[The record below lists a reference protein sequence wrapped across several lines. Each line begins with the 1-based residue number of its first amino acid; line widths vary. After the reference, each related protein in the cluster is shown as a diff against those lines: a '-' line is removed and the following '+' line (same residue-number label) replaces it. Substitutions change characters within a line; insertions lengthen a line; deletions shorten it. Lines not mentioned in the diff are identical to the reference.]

1 MVAVRSLL
9 AWRRSSLAT
18 CCGQHPAVQTTHS
31 SSTSSGGL
39 SDTRALHPEA
49 DTPSPTHFNTPT
61 HTQPHHQVCAAK
73 GLDVLLMD
81 RSKELL
87 DHGLTGI
94 KKSLRRLNEKGSI
107 TKEAASEALG
117 RISTETTLDVSW
129 LGSWCLLQCGGRG
142 SGS

>member
-1 MVAVRSLL
+1 
-9 AWRRSSLAT
+9 
-18 CCGQHPAVQTTHS
+18 
-31 SSTSSGGL
+31 
-39 SDTRALHPEA
+39 
-49 DTPSPTHFNTPT
+49 
-61 HTQPHHQVCAAK
+61 
-73 GLDVLLMD
+73 MD